1 MSGQKSHRSVRLLSL
16 VQDLNQTNI
25 RAVRANKESFL
36 PSIQSIQEQSET
48 DLAKIN
54 GSTETVFV
62 DRALAELRC
71 GRVVRLNGGQR
82 SWLIAALECCP
93 ARTLEELQR
102 LSAGRLELILSE
114 ERAEALGL
122 DHGKAGGRIGAVAL
136 RLPPGWSRE
145 WLHQLVATPVD
156 PDRQPAEARG
166 LDTQAASS
174 GAGTALTMV
183 KLAHL
188 VPAVLVWEL
197 RGAAATEVSKQVALG
212 DILMV
217 TLPQVQAY
225 VEATATKLI
234 RVGEA
239 KVPLSDS
246 EETRFVV
253 FRAASSG
260 IDHVAI
266 VIGEIDSDTPVLV
279 RLHSACLTGDLF
291 GSLRCD
297 CGEQLRTSVQAI
309 ADAGGGIILYL
320 AQEGRGIGLTNKL
333 RAYWLQDRGFDTLD
347 ANNQL
352 GFKDD
357 ERRYEVAAE
366 ILKMLDIERVTLMTN
381 NPAKIDALESS
392 GITIESRKGVPATI
406 NPHNERYMTVRAE
419 KIGHILDE

>member
-1 MSGQKSHRSVRLLSL
+1 
-16 VQDLNQTNI
+16 
-25 RAVRANKESFL
+25 VRANKESFL
-36 PSIQSIQEQSET
+36 PSIQSIQKQSET
-48 DLAKIN
+48 DFAAIN
-54 GSTETVFV
+54 GNTDTVFV
-62 DRALAELRC
+62 DRALSELRC
-71 GRVVRLNGGQR
+71 GRVVRLNGGRR
-82 SWLIAALECCP
+82 SWLIVALECCP
-93 ARTLEELQR
+93 AGTLEELRR
-102 LSAGRLELILSE
+102 LSAGQLELVLSE

-122 DHGKAGGRIGAVAL
+122 DQGKGGPVAL
-136 RLPPGWSRE
+136 RLPSHWTRE
-145 WLHQLVATPVD
+145 WLHQLAATPVD
-156 PDRQPAEARG
+156 PGKQPAEASG
-166 LDTQAASS
+166 LDALVASS
-174 GAGTALTMV
+174 GAETGLTMV

-212 DILMV
+212 DILAV
-217 TLPQVQAY
+217 TLPQVAAY
-225 VEATATKLI
+225 VEATASKLI

-239 KVPLSDS
+239 RVPLSDS
-246 EETRFVV
+246 EQTRFVV

-266 VIGEIDSDTPVLV
+266 IIGEIDSQTPVLV

-320 AQEGRGIGLTNKL
+320 AQEGRSIGLTNKL

-366 ILKMLDIERVTLMTN
+366 ILKLLDIERVTLMTN
-381 NPAKIDALESS
+381 NPAKINALESS
-392 GITIESRKGVPATI
+392 GITIESRRGVPATI

-419 KIGHILDE
+419 KIGHILDD

>member
-1 MSGQKSHRSVRLLSL
+1 M
-16 VQDLNQTNI
+16 
-25 RAVRANKESFL
+25 RANKESFL
-36 PSIQSIQEQSET
+36 PSIQSTQEQSAT
-48 DLAKIN
+48 DFATIN
-54 GSTETVFV
+54 GNTETVFV

-93 ARTLEELQR
+93 ARTLEELKR
-102 LSAGRLELILSE
+102 LSAGQLELILSE
-114 ERAEALGL
+114 ERSEALGL
-122 DHGKAGGRIGAVAL
+122 DHRKAGAVAL
-136 RLPPGWSRE
+136 RLPTGWSRE
-145 WLHQLVATPVD
+145 WLHQLVATPVESE
-156 PDRQPAEARG
+156 RQPAEARG
-166 LDTQAASS
+166 LETLTASI
-174 GAGTALTMV
+174 GAETALTMV

-197 RGAAATEVSKQVALG
+197 RGPSATEVSKQVALG
-212 DILMV
+212 EILMV
-217 TLPQVQAY
+217 TLPQVRAY
-225 VEATATKLI
+225 VEATSTKLV

-266 VIGEIDSDTPVLV
+266 VIGEVDTRTPVLV

-381 NPAKIDALESS
+381 NPAKINALESS

-419 KIGHILDE
+419 KIGHILDEA

>member
-1 MSGQKSHRSVRLLSL
+1 M
-16 VQDLNQTNI
+16 
-25 RAVRANKESFL
+25 RANKESFL
-36 PSIQSIQEQSET
+36 PSIQSIQKQSET
-48 DLAKIN
+48 DFAAFN
-54 GSTETVFV
+54 EDSETVFV

-71 GRVVRLNGGQR
+71 GRVVRLNDGQR
-82 SWLIAALECCP
+82 SWLIVALECCP
-93 ARTLEELQR
+93 ARTLEELR
-102 LSAGRLELILSE
+102 SLSAGQLELILSE

-122 DHGKAGGRIGAVAL
+122 AHGRAGAVAL

-166 LDTQAASS
+166 LDTLAASS
-174 GAGTALTMV
+174 GAETALTMV

-188 VPAVLVWEL
+188 VPAALVWEL
-197 RGAAATEVSKQVALG
+197 RGAAATEISKQVALG

-217 TLPQVQAY
+217 TLPQVRAY

-266 VIGEIDSDTPVLV
+266 IIGQIDTRTPVLV

-333 RAYWLQDRGFDTLD
+333 RAYWLQDQGFDTLD

-366 ILKMLDIERVTLMTN
+366 ILKLLDIEWVTLMTN
-381 NPAKIDALESS
+381 NPAKINALESS
-392 GITIESRKGVPATI
+392 GIMIESRKGVPATI

-419 KIGHILDE
+419 KIGHILEDD

>member
-1 MSGQKSHRSVRLLSL
+1 M
-16 VQDLNQTNI
+16 
-25 RAVRANKESFL
+25 RANKESFL
-36 PSIQSIQEQSET
+36 PSIQSTQKQSEADFT
-48 DLAKIN
+48 SIIGD
-54 GSTETVFV
+54 TETVFV
-62 DRALAELRC
+62 DRTLAELRC
-71 GRVVRLNGGQR
+71 GRVVRLSGGQR
-82 SWLIAALECCP
+82 SWLIVALECCP

-102 LSAGRLELILSE
+102 LSAGQLELILSA

-122 DHGKAGGRIGAVAL
+122 DPGTDGAVAL

-166 LDTQAASS
+166 LDTLAASS
-174 GAGTALTMV
+174 GARTALTMV

-212 DILMV
+212 EILMV

-225 VEATATKLI
+225 VEATATKLL

-246 EETRFVV
+246 EDTRFVI

-266 VIGEIDSDTPVLV
+266 VIGQIDTGTPVLV

-309 ADAGGGIILYL
+309 AEAGGGIILYL

-366 ILKMLDIERVTLMTN
+366 ILKLLDIERVTLMTN
-381 NPAKIDALESS
+381 NPAKISALESA
-392 GITIESRKGVPATI
+392 GIAIESRKGVPATI